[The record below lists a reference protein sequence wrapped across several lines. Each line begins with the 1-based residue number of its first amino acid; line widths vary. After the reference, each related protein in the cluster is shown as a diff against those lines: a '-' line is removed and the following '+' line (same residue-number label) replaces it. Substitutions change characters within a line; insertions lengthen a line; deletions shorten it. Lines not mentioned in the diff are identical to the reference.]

1 MEPSLSI
8 LLRPLRH
15 PAEALGGMEIVLLEQ
30 RVTIIHDLLIAYLEN
45 KQAIF
50 AYYVLKTIG
59 SKNIMF

>member
-1 MEPSLSI
+1 MESSLSI

-15 PAEALGGMEIVLLEQ
+15 PAETLGGMEIVLLEQ

>member
-8 LLRPLRH
+8 LLRPLRR
-15 PAEALGGMEIVLLEQ
+15 PAETSGGMEIVLLEQ

-59 SKNIMF
+59 STNIMF